1 MASQENP
8 SSLKQFQLIKKTKKK
23 ANSKIQ
29 GKKKKKKS
37 FSTKGND
44 EKNKLN
50 ELYKLELKNN
60 KKHKNN
66 KYDSDDNSSDSLGF
80 LNEYDD
86 INEISKQ
93 VAEQVSLYKLL
104 LRTRILTQKVLSL
117 SNKLP
122 LLPFVSCS
130 ELILNQ
136 DSNEHDENVENSNSS
151 ENYKNTLKEI
161 QSSEQQIKDDIG
173 ELLSTLHFFLKKY
186 FIKKNIAIDENAD
199 NQLNII
205 CDEEDEEYYEKRKQ
219 LYDQNT
225 TENEKK
231 LFLTIDTWFKY
242 SKKSCLNFF
251 DIMHKI
257 TKISSIASLK
267 TYEQPI
273 SSQINQVM
281 FDLPSII
288 ESAYPQVL
296 SYNVIGE
303 KIYEKLYSDNAD
315 FNLNKYIYDDEIYYK
330 KFLLNAIENLKDN
343 QNDNELLKSQK
354 SIYKIKKKY
363 NNDKADKGKIKSFD
377 VIPKLANFML
387 PESRDINVESHY
399 DYMDNPELV
408 NVLLSSLFQD

>member
-8 SSLKQFQLIKKTKKK
+8 SSLKQFQIIKKTKKT

-60 KKHKNN
+60 KKHKSN

-130 ELILNQ
+130 EHILNQ
-136 DSNEHDENVENSNSS
+136 DSNEHNENVE
-151 ENYKNTLKEI
+151 NTLKEI

>member
-8 SSLKQFQLIKKTKKK
+8 SSLKQFQIIKKTKKK

-60 KKHKNN
+60 KKHKSN

-136 DSNEHDENVENSNSS
+136 DSNEHNENVE
-151 ENYKNTLKEI
+151 NTLKEI

-231 LFLTIDTWFKY
+231 LFLTIDTWFKH